1 LYVNGVASNT
11 YDNSTTT
18 PPVYNAGAVFQIGS
32 TPNTNLGAGVTDQ
45 VRIFSTALSASQV
58 SALSNEVYCNT
69 INTLDVFGDSTGVA
83 LYEFNGN
90 ADSTDSSSNNATWYG
105 TEAYVGGYFDRA
117 ASFDGNS
124 SYVRTPL
131 DFDSAALDN
140 YTISLWI
147 KVDASPASNTLFA
160 GTIDSAAKNG
170 IYLSIESSDT
180 IRFFERNTSTTVT
193 SLTSTDT
200 INIGEWNHIVAVRQG
215 DTNFL
220 YINNG
225 TPVSTANTANSAFS
239 HALDFTIGRSGDYS
253 TSELTGEI
261 DQVRI
266 LSKGVNAFEVTQLFS
281 E

>member
-1 LYVNGVASNT
+1 M
-11 YDNSTTT
+11 
-18 PPVYNAGAVFQIGS
+18 
-32 TPNTNLGAGVTDQ
+32 
-45 VRIFSTALSASQV
+45 
-58 SALSNEVYCNT
+58 YCNT

-83 LYEFNGN
+83 LHEFNGN